1 MDKAKAEKVI
11 IPNPG
16 TMSDNFRYE
25 AGPAFRDSLMN
36 LMQVRFEKVDFAD
49 ERQPGGPH
57 YDYYR
62 LTDLKDHKID
72 LGGALWSNKKI
83 QCLYRLYVS

>member
-1 MDKAKAEKVI
+1 MDKQLLVVMDKAKAEKVI

-16 TMSDNFRYE
+16 AMSDNFRCE
-25 AGPAFRDSLMN
+25 A
-36 LMQVRFEKVDFAD
+36 
-49 ERQPGGPH
+49 GPH